1 MERGNKKVLKEL
13 SLPLGPVP
21 LGKEQRRVESKCTAK
36 AEGTTRSTNSWS
48 LNKGHTTD

>member
-21 LGKEQRRVESKCTAK
+21 LGKEHMSVESNCMAK
-36 AEGTTRSTNSWS
+36 AEGNHQQ
-48 LNKGHTTD
+48 LVP